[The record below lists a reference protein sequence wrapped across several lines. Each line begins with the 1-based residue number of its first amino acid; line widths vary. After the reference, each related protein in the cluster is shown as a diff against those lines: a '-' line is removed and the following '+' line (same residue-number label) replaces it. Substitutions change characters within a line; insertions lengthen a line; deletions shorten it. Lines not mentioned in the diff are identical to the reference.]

1 MESTVRR
8 LLASFAVA
16 LLVAAGLTVTAGG
29 AAQATE
35 TTFGTITGTVSFATA
50 PSWDN
55 GDRNFTVALV
65 DYYGNVVPTNL
76 VPISYDYDG
85 GSGFTITYPNSDGDY
100 NNWFRPGS
108 YSYTVAI
115 YPSDEEYPPTY
126 LGGLTVDDTP
136 ASEATQLDLSSLP
149 SHVAAGNTRL
159 ALGPSIS
166 GTLSVPNGFPDGG
179 VQAVAVPE
187 GGPQPIAH
195 WYQVSAD
202 VNPDG
207 SYHIPG
213 LRPIPYNVAFVPT
226 GGAAGPG
233 AGIWW
238 NSKPSLTG
246 ASVVTLAAGQQKT
259 GINQSLPTGG
269 VITGV
274 LKDSQGRPMQ
284 ARGGVA
290 IYSASGTSDTRDTLV
305 QQTFLNPDG
314 TYRFWGLPKGTY
326 KLGFNTGIYPPANTA
341 LSVRSLDGSAIKQA
355 LPTVDLGGFGAAN
368 PDGSLGASTY
378 PYTSAWYT
386 ASAASFSTAKTVTI
400 SSSGQIVGNINGVL
414 PVAAA
419 FSSWQHSERAASVN
433 PTEKPSTCR
442 CADPVD
448 TLSGE
453 FSESKTDLA
462 LPGAGLPVQ
471 LDRTYASSLAA
482 SDGPFGWGSSSSL
495 TAHLEEVPGTDENPY
510 GTVVIT
516 QENGST
522 TTFTALYP
530 RQLYLAPARVNATL
544 VFDWQYNQWVFTR
557 NGTDVFRFTVAGS
570 VVSHQDLHGNVV
582 TFTTDGSGDVTSMTG
597 SGGRSINLFWA
608 DGHVTSASDS
618 AGRSVTYGYDS
629 SGELTSFTAA
639 DGRITAYGYDG
650 SHQLTTVTA
659 PGGGVTTNAYDDQGR
674 VTQQTDALGRVSTF
688 AYSGDASDSTT
699 TMTDPAGVASTFRYL
714 NGLLVSRTEAA
725 GTTSAIT
732 NTFTY
737 DAALDVIKK
746 TDALG
751 KATTMTYDDAGN
763 MLTSTDPLGHTTSYT
778 YDGLHDVTSVTD
790 PLGRVSTA
798 TYDSTGSKTS
808 QTSPSGATSSWSFNA
823 DGTLATSTDQ
833 LGNTA
838 SYGYDATGMLVSTT
852 DPLGRTSQTGYDAA
866 GHAISTTDATGA
878 MSSMT
883 VDALGRPLSAT
894 DSLGNTTEDEYDDAG
909 NRTSVTAADGT
920 VTTTSFDL
928 DNELVSLTDALG
940 HTTSTTYTALG
951 KVATSTDALG
961 GVTTTTYNLLGR
973 PTQVKDARGL
983 TTTTTYDKDG
993 RVTQVR
999 SPGGNISKTAYD
1011 AAGRKISTTDALG
1024 HVTTYSYDAADQL
1037 ISTTDPL
1044 GRISTLAYDAD
1055 GRATVATGPDGHV
1068 ETTGYD
1074 AAGHQITF
1082 TDADGNVTTYS
1093 YDAAGQVTSRTA
1105 PGGLVTGYSYNEV
1118 GQVVT
1123 LTKPDGSTVDNAYDA
1138 ARQLLSET
1146 PTTGAAISYSY
1157 DAMGRRATMT
1167 DETGTTTYTY
1177 SAVGQPIGITNGA
1190 GMTLTYTYDA
1200 AGRTTSLGYPGGKN
1214 VAYAYDADGRMTS
1227 LTDWAHHKISFAWS
1241 GDSQLTKQTN
1251 PNKVTTSTTY
1261 NKNDQVTGIS
1271 VVNTTSA
1278 TNLASY
1284 QYGYDAGSELTSTTL
1299 TDPLH
1304 TDAGGDS
1311 TTYGYDS
1318 RGQLTSVST
1327 GGSFAATPAG
1337 LLMQS
1342 SEGTTSTYNSALQLA
1357 ATNNPATVTSSS
1369 YTYDG
1374 NGARASE
1381 ATTSS
1386 AGTSTT
1392 TYTHSWFGALASVA
1406 TPTASIS
1413 YTSNGDGL
1421 RQSRTDAGGTKQWL
1435 WDPTT
1440 KIPLLLS
1447 DGNDNYLYGPG
1458 LTPVAQVGASGAI
1471 QYLHADNVG
1480 SVRLIT
1486 DSAGAVAGAADY
1498 SPYGAS
1504 DSTGATSHFGY
1515 ADSWTD
1521 PATSLDYLRAR
1532 EYDPIVGQFLQVD
1545 PALDSTRQAYAY
1557 VSNSPLDSA
1566 DPTGRCSGVECSQP
1580 IKAMDSEQDC
1590 AGLDPDILPGT
1601 HVLGVHLGAD
1611 GVLRTDADPLQLKAG
1626 YDDIDDVAMDI
1637 LFPGAYHKRYIFVY
1651 GGTSYAVWVWKAKYG
1666 GYGDGGEIG
1675 IYDQASS
1682 VPDPGGHWHAN
1693 PNDPNL
1699 PKMTES
1705 LSVNGLDVASF
1716 APSKA
1721 QSWVGSWR
1729 PGLNDMNMEDLKVT
1743 DTVTFTSAAMYG
1755 AFMNSPD
1762 VKHSGWAS
1770 DPTTSNTAVISY

>member
-1 MESTVRR
+1 
-8 LLASFAVA
+8 
-16 LLVAAGLTVTAGG
+16 
-29 AAQATE
+29 
-35 TTFGTITGTVSFATA
+35 
-50 PSWDN
+50 
-55 GDRNFTVALV
+55 
-65 DYYGNVVPTNL
+65 
-76 VPISYDYDG
+76 
-85 GSGFTITYPNSDGDY
+85 
-100 NNWFRPGS
+100 
-108 YSYTVAI
+108 
-115 YPSDEEYPPTY
+115 
-126 LGGLTVDDTP
+126 
-136 ASEATQLDLSSLP
+136 LDLSSLP

-179 VQAVAVPE
+179 VQATAVPE
-187 GGPQPIAH
+187 GGVVLSLHSYSA
-195 WYQVSAD
+195 SAD

-207 SYHIPG
+207 TYHITG
-213 LRPIPYNVAFVPT
+213 LRPQPYNVAFVPT
-226 GGAAGPG
+226 GGSAGPG
-233 AGIWW
+233 AGVWW

-246 ASVVTLAAGQQKT
+246 ASLVTLAAGQQKT

-274 LKDSQGRPMQ
+274 LKDSQGRPVQ

-290 IYSASGTSDTRDTLV
+290 IYSASGTSDSRDTLV

-544 VFDWQYNQWVFTR
+544 VFDWRYNQWVFTR
-557 NGTDVFRFTVAGS
+557 NGTDVFRFTAAGS

-778 YDGLHDVTSVTD
+778 YDGLHDLTSVTD

-798 TYDSTGSKTS
+798 TYDSTGSRTS
-808 QTSPSGATSSWSFNA
+808 QSSPSGATSTWSFNP
-823 DGTLATSTDQ
+823 DGTVATSTNP

-838 SYGYDATGMLVSTT
+838 SYGYDAAGMAVSTT
-852 DPLGRTSQTGYDAA
+852 DPLGRISQTGYDLA
-866 GHAISTTDATGA
+866 GHPISTTDATGA
-878 MSSMT
+878 TSSMT

-894 DSLGNTTEDEYDDAG
+894 DPLGNTTQYGYDDAG
-909 NRTSVTAADGT
+909 DRASVTAADGS
-920 VTTTSFDL
+920 VTTMSYDL
-928 DNELVSLTDALG
+928 DNELVSQTDALG
-940 HTTSTTYTALG
+940 HTTSATYTALG
-951 KVATSTDALG
+951 KVATSTDAIG

-999 SPGGNISKTAYD
+999 SPAGNIAKTAYD
-1011 AAGRKISTTDALG
+1011 AAGRKISSTDPLG
-1024 HVTTYSYDAADQL
+1024 NVTTYSYDAANQPVA
-1037 ISTTDPL
+1037 TTDPL
-1044 GRISTLAYDAD
+1044 GRTSTVAYDAD
-1055 GRATVATGPDGHV
+1055 GRPTVATGPDGHAQ
-1068 ETTGYD
+1068 TTGYD
-1074 AAGHQITF
+1074 ADGHETAF
-1082 TDADGNVTTYS
+1082 TDADGNVTTYT

-1118 GQVVT
+1118 GQVAT
-1123 LTKPDGSTVDNAYDA
+1123 LTKPDGSTVDSVYDA
-1138 ARQLLSET
+1138 AKQLLSET
-1146 PTTGAAISYSY
+1146 PSTGTPISYSY
-1157 DAMGRRATMT
+1157 DVMGRRATMT
-1167 DETGTTTYTY
+1167 DETGTTSYTY
-1177 SAVGQPIGITNGA
+1177 SAIGQPTAITNGA
-1190 GMTLTYTYDA
+1190 GLTLTYGYDA

-1214 VAYAYDADGRMTS
+1214 VGYAYDADGRMTS
-1227 LTDWAHHKISFAWS
+1227 LTDWAHRKISFTWS
-1241 GDSQLTKQTN
+1241 SDSQLTKQTD

-1261 NKNDQVTGIS
+1261 NKNDQVTGIG
-1271 VVNTTSA
+1271 VVNTTTAA
-1278 TNLASY
+1278 TLASY
-1284 QYGYDAGSELTSTTL
+1284 QYGFDAGSELTSTTL
-1299 TDPLH
+1299 ADPLH

-1311 TTYGYDS
+1311 TTYGYDT

-1337 LLMQS
+1337 LLTQS
-1342 SEGTTSTYNSALQLA
+1342 SDGTTSSYNSALQLA
-1357 ATNNPATVTSSS
+1357 TTSNAATGTSAS
-1369 YTYDG
+1369 YSYDG
-1374 NGARASE
+1374 NGARAGQ
-1381 ATTSS
+1381 ATTTS
-1386 AGTSTT
+1386 AGTATT
-1392 TYTHSWFGALASVA
+1392 TFTHSWSGALASVV

-1421 RQSRTDAGGTKQWL
+1421 RQSRTDAGGTAQWL

-1447 DGNDNYLYGPG
+1447 DGSDTYLYGPG
-1458 LTPVAQVGASGAI
+1458 LTPVAQIGASGAI
-1471 QYLHADNVG
+1471 QYLHTDNVG
-1480 SVRLIT
+1480 SVRVVT

-1498 SPYGAS
+1498 SPYGAATF
-1504 DSTGATSHFGY
+1504 TGATSHFGY
-1515 ADSWTD
+1515 ADAWTD
-1521 PATSLDYLRAR
+1521 PATGLDYLRAR
-1532 EYDPIVGQFLQVD
+1532 EYDPVVGQFLQVD
-1545 PALDSTRQAYAY
+1545 PALDSTRQTYAY
-1557 VSNSPLDSA
+1557 GRNSPLDSA
-1566 DPTGRCSGVECSQP
+1566 DPTGLCIG
-1580 IKAMDSEQDC
+1580 MDGTPKDRQCTYLDFFW
-1590 AGLDPDILPGT
+1590 AGLGPSLGQSYLEGLSAFNDGLGFGLPLLYNNDLTCYGNDSFFW
-1601 HVLGVHLGAD
+1601 VEYSLGVTVAAATLGTGAAERDSAYAGEEPEATNGVSSVLKGQAGEDAVRAEYEIGPKATRVID
-1611 GVLRTDADPLQLKAG
+1611 GRTRIFDGLNDEAVSEVKNVKSQSYTQQLK
-1626 YDDIDDVAMDI
+1626 DDVAFAKASGRRFD
-1637 LFPGAYHKRYIFVY
+1637 LYVRGGAH
-1651 GGTSYAVWVWKAKYG
+1651 
-1666 GYGDGGEIG
+1666 
-1675 IYDQASS
+1675 
-1682 VPDPGGHWHAN
+1682 
-1693 PNDPNL
+1693 
-1699 PKMTES
+1699 
-1705 LSVNGLDVASF
+1705 
-1716 APSKA
+1716 
-1721 QSWVGSWR
+1721 
-1729 PGLNDMNMEDLKVT
+1729 
-1743 DTVTFTSAAMYG
+1743 
-1755 AFMNSPD
+1755 
-1762 VKHSGWAS
+1762 
-1770 DPTTSNTAVISY
+1770 PTTLSGPLTDAVLSGDINLRFIP